1 MSIKFAESV
10 EADAVGSDNNK
21 PAPSGNA
28 LAIIEETTV
37 VRPDAASTM
46 LVPRLIAD
54 AGEHASL
61 RFLDFFT
68 ANIRNPNTR
77 AAYAVA
83 VRAFFAWLDAK
94 NVAPLAAVRTYHV
107 SAYIE
112 LLGRRYRAP
121 TVKQHLAAIR
131 MLFDWLIVGQVM
143 ASNPAAAVRGP
154 KHVVKKG
161 KTPVLEGDEA
171 KKLLDSIDVSTIV
184 GLRDRALI
192 ALLIYT
198 FARVSAALKMNVE
211 DYYPQGKRWWVRLH
225 EKGGKQHE
233 MPAHHLLEHFLDA
246 YLTALRQAEGGE
258 LDKGSPLFRTLG
270 GRGRQTL
277 TPARMARQ
285 DARRMIVRRAIAAG
299 IATSIGCHTF
309 RATGI
314 TVYLLNGGLLEYA
327 QQMAA
332 HESARTTKL
341 YDRRND
347 QVTLDQVERIVL

>member
-1 MSIKFAESV
+1 MAES
-10 EADAVGSDNNK
+10 EAPGNGLGKKSELVILEPASGS
-21 PAPSGNA
+21 
-28 LAIIEETTV
+28 
-37 VRPDAASTM
+37 M
-46 LVPRLIAD
+46 LVPAMVAA
-54 AGEHASL
+54 AGERAAF
-61 RFLDFFT
+61 RFIDFFT

-83 VRAFFAWLDAK
+83 VRGFFAWLDQHEIRKLGAI
-94 NVAPLAAVRTYHV
+94 RTHHV

-112 LLGRRYRAP
+112 TLTRTYKAP

-131 MLFDWLIVGQVM
+131 MLFDWLIVGQVVEQ
-143 ASNPAAAVRGP
+143 NPAAAVRGP

-161 KTPVLEGDEA
+161 KTPVLDGDEA
-171 KKLLDSIDVSTIV
+171 KKLIDSIDVSAIV

-192 ALLIYT
+192 ALLIYS
-198 FARVSAALKMNVE
+198 FARISAALHMNVD

-233 MPAHHLLEHFLDA
+233 MPAHHLLESYIDEYVKA
-246 YLTALRQAEGGE
+246 AGIAVE
-258 LDKGSPLFRTLG
+258 KAAPLFRTLG
-270 GRGRQTL
+270 GRGRKQL
-277 TPARMARQ
+277 TGERMTRQ
-285 DARRMIVRRAIAAG
+285 DARRMIVRRALKAG
-299 IATSIGCHTF
+299 IITRLGCHTF

>member
-1 MSIKFAESV
+1 MGITLEGDG
-10 EADAVGSDNNK
+10 ETTG
-21 PAPSGNA
+21 PSQA
-28 LAIIEETTV
+28 LAVIESAEIIV
-37 VRPDAASTM
+37 PSDASAM
-46 LVPRLIAD
+46 LVPNLIA
-54 AGEHASL
+54 AEGQSAAL

-77 AAYAVA
+77 AAYSVA

-94 NVAPLAAVRTYHV
+94 NVAPLAAVRTHHV
-107 SAYIE
+107 SAYVE
-112 LLGRRYRAP
+112 VLGRRYRAP

-131 MLFDWLIVGQVM
+131 MLFDWLIVGQIF
-143 ASNPAAAVRGP
+143 AGPNPAAAVRGP

-161 KTPVLEGDEA
+161 KTLVLDGDEA
-171 KKLLDSIDVSTIV
+171 KKLIDSFDVSTV
-184 GLRDRALI
+184 AGLRDRALI
-192 ALLIYT
+192 ALLVYT
-198 FARVSAALKMNVE
+198 FARVSAALHMNIE
-211 DYYPQGKRWWVRLH
+211 DYYPQGKRWWLRLH

-233 MPAHHLLEHFLDA
+233 MPAHHLLEHYLDA
-246 YLTALRQAEGGE
+246 YLAALRIDAGGE
-258 LDKGSPLFRTLG
+258 LDRASPLFRTLG
-270 GRGRQTL
+270 GRGRKRFTDS
-277 TPARMARQ
+277 RMARR
-285 DARRMIVRRAIAAG
+285 DARRMIVRRAVQAG

>member
-1 MSIKFAESV
+1 MSIEIEESV
-10 EADAVGSDNNK
+10 EVDRQPAVGTRDDPTSQ
-21 PAPSGNA
+21 A
-28 LAIIEETTV
+28 LAIILPTAII
-37 VRPDAASTM
+37 RPAVASSM
-46 LVPRLIAD
+46 LVPKLIAD

-94 NVAPLAAVRTYHV
+94 NVAPLAAVRTHHV
-107 SAYIE
+107 SAYVE
-112 LLGRRYRAP
+112 VLGRRYRAP

-131 MLFDWLIVGQVM
+131 MLFDWLIVGQIF
-143 ASNPAAAVRGP
+143 AGPNPAAAVRGP

-161 KTPVLEGDEA
+161 KTSVLDGDEA
-171 KKLLDSIDVSTIV
+171 KQLLDSIDVSTIV

-192 ALLIYT
+192 ALLVYT

-258 LDKGSPLFRTLG
+258 FDKASPLFRTLG
-270 GRGRQTL
+270 GRSRKQ
-277 TPARMARQ
+277 
-285 DARRMIVRRAIAAG
+285 
-299 IATSIGCHTF
+299 
-309 RATGI
+309 
-314 TVYLLNGGLLEYA
+314 
-327 QQMAA
+327 
-332 HESARTTKL
+332 RT
-341 YDRRND
+341 REWR
-347 QVTLDQVERIVL
+347 